1 MTTSQKHASTMR
13 WGRGSHADHSQGYGR
28 DHERQGDEGSA
39 TVSAVA
45 LIAVV
50 AMLMCMIAAVTCI
63 AIAIAKAQAR
73 TAADLAALAAAEAYW
88 NGTHADPC
96 PVGAHTAQSNKA
108 SMASCAVV
116 GTDVVIEAIV
126 ESQVPFVGAVQ
137 AQARAGPRP
146 CSSTTM
152 ETS

>member
-50 AMLMCMIAAVTCI
+50 AMLMCMIAAVTC
-63 AIAIAKAQAR
+63 IAIAKAQAR

>member
-13 WGRGSHADHSQGYGR
+13 WDRGSQGYGH

-50 AMLMCMIAAVTCI
+50 AMLMCMIAAATR
-63 AIAIAKAQAR
+63 IAIAKAQAR

-96 PVGAHTAQSNKA
+96 PVGARTAQSNRA
-108 SMASCAVV
+108 SMASCEVV
-116 GTDVVIEAIV
+116 DTDVVIEAIV

>member
-1 MTTSQKHASTMR
+1 M
-13 WGRGSHADHSQGYGR
+13 
-28 DHERQGDEGSA
+28 
-39 TVSAVA
+39 SAVA

-50 AMLMCMIAAVTCI
+50 AMLMCMIAAVTR
-63 AIAIAKAQAR
+63 IAIAKAQAR

-88 NGTHADPC
+88 NGSHADPC

-116 GTDVVIEAIV
+116 DTDVVIEAIV